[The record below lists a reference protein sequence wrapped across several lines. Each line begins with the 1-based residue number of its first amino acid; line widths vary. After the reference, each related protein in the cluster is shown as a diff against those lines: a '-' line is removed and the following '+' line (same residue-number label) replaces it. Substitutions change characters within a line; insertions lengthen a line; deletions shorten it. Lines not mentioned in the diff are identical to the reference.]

1 MATPTS
7 HALCSASASE
17 RWLNCT
23 AAPRFEENF
32 PGETSVYAEE
42 GTLAHAICEIYGRNT
57 FGFTG
62 NEEVEAQ
69 VSGLKQNELFK
80 PEMLRTAEIYAQFLK
95 EKAMEYA
102 AMPVVMFEQSVDL
115 SDYIPEGRGT
125 CDNIMVGG
133 HLLRITDYKHGAGV
147 AVSAKDNSQM
157 RLYALGALKLVR
169 AIFGDTITE
178 VAMAIVQPRVRDDV
192 EEDRISVSDLLKWGE
207 EYVKPRALAAYTG
220 EGATFCPGDHCRFCR
235 GKAVC
240 AARAEK
246 NSAYEDFKD
255 CVEKTKTGYELRP
268 MGDGRGILTDLDISM
283 LLQRAKDLKSWYDDL
298 AGYALQS
305 ILDGK
310 PIPGYKV
317 VAGRSARTF
326 TDEAKVKSILTK
338 QAGLKAADLYK
349 PKEFK
354 SPNMIEEMIGKKAF
368 ANFELDAYVTKPMG
382 KPTLVTSND
391 PRAPYSPAAADFAGV
406 SNKTEN
412 Q

>member
-42 GTLAHAICEIYGRNT
+42 GTLAHAICEIYGRSV
-57 FGFTG
+57 FGFI
-62 NEEVEAQ
+62 EAENGE
-69 VSGLKQNELFK
+69 SKIAELKQNELFK
-80 PEMLRTAEIYAQFLK
+80 PEMMRTAEIYGQFLK

-102 AMPVVMFEQSVDL
+102 TMPVIMFEQSVDL
-115 SDYIPEGRGT
+115 SDYIPEGHGT

-133 HLLRITDYKHGAGV
+133 NLLRITDYKHGAGV
-147 AVSAKDNSQM
+147 PVSAKDNSQM

-178 VAMAIVQPRVRDDV
+178 VAMAIVQPRVREDV

-220 EGATFCPGDHCRFCR
+220 DGATFCPGEHCRFCR

-246 NSAYEDFKD
+246 NSAYEDFKG
-255 CVEKTKTGYELRP
+255 CVEKAKTGYELRY
-268 MGDGRGILTDLDISM
+268 MGDDKGILSDLDVSM
-283 LLQRAKDLKSWYDDL
+283 LLQRAKDLESWYKDL
-298 AGYALQS
+298 AAYALQS
-305 ILDGK
+305 ILNGK
-310 PIPGYKV
+310 PIPGYKA
-317 VAGRSARTF
+317 VAGKSNRAF

-354 SPNMIEEMIGKKAF
+354 SPAMIEDMIGKKAF
-368 ANFELDAYVTKPMG
+368 AGFDLDAYVTSPCF
-382 KPTLVTSND
+382 
-391 PRAPYSPAAADFAGV
+391 RAYY
-406 SNKTEN
+406 
-412 Q
+412 